1 MTSTWT
7 ANRTWTDGELVN
19 ASIMNQYVRDN
30 LDWLKGRPTIYESDF
45 DGTFFST
52 TSSSYQDTG
61 ADAILTTT
69 GGRVMIVVFG
79 AAGTGT
85 TGNGAILTLYEDGA
99 NKGDAT
105 LGMQR
110 IDATNSQPAIP
121 FCICYITPTAPTA
134 AAHTWKVYMKNEDN
148 TNIVTITQYQMWAI
162 EIGA

>member
-30 LDWLKGRPTIYESDF
+30 LDWLKGRPYGTEQDF

-52 TSSSYQDTG
+52 TSSSFQDTG
-61 ADAILTTT
+61 ANATLTTT
-69 GGRVMIVVFG
+69 GGRVLVIVFG
-79 AAGTGT
+79 T
-85 TGNGAILTLYEDGA
+85 TVVGNTATSGRLTIYEDGV

-105 LGMQR
+105 EGMQ
-110 IDATNSQPAIP
+110 AALSTTNGKHP
-121 FCICYITPTAPTA
+121 FCMVYITPTAPTA
-134 AAHTWKVYMKNEDN
+134 AAHEWKIYLRSTDN
-148 TNIVTITQYQMWAI
+148 TNAMSITQYQINAI

>member
-1 MTSTWT
+1 MTSAWS

-30 LDWLKGRPTIYESDF
+30 LDWLKGRPYISEQDF

-52 TSSSYQDTG
+52 TSSSFQDTG
-61 ADAILTTT
+61 ADAVLTTT
-69 GGRVMIVVFG
+69 GGRVLVVAFG
-79 AAGTGT
+79 TWQPANVATDGKMTV
-85 TGNGAILTLYEDGA
+85 YEDGV

-105 LGMQR
+105 AGMISTAVGTGQ
-110 IDATNSQPAIP
+110 DTA

-134 AAHTWKVYMKNEDN
+134 AAHTWKLYLRSTDN
-148 TNIVTITQYQMWAI
+148 TNATLITQYQMWAI